1 MQGGAGLEAQEA
13 FRNIMAAI
21 LVNESVYMPLTHV
34 MLPVEWEGKMAFGE
48 LWVDPDA
55 EENLKQGRGGRDN
68 TIRFLFKIDIE
79 GLGFFDMV
87 LSCQRETVD
96 VQLYCPAKVSPFA
109 GLVEGEL
116 GRILTENGLKTNR
129 VQVQEMTKPLTI
141 SGVFP
146 QIFEGESGVNVK
158 V

>member
-1 MQGGAGLEAQEA
+1 M
-13 FRNIMAAI
+13 
-21 LVNESVYMPLTHV
+21 
-34 MLPVEWEGKMAFGE
+34 
-48 LWVDPDA
+48 
-55 EENLKQGRGGRDN
+55 
-68 TIRFLFKIDIE
+68 
-79 GLGFFDMV
+79 
-87 LSCQRETVD
+87 
-96 VQLYCPAKVSPFA
+96 SPFA

-116 GRILTENGLKTNR
+116 GRILTENGLKANR

>member
-1 MQGGAGLEAQEA
+1 
-13 FRNIMAAI
+13 
-21 LVNESVYMPLTHV
+21 
-34 MLPVEWEGKMAFGE
+34 MAFGE

-55 EENLKQGRGGRDN
+55 EENLKQGRGDRDN

-79 GLGFFDMV
+79 GQGFFDMV
-87 LSCQRETVD
+87 LSCQRENVD
-96 VQLYCPAKVSPFA
+96 VQLYCPAKVSPF
-109 GLVEGEL
+109 GSLVEGEL
-116 GRILTENGLKTNR
+116 RRILTENGLKATR
-129 VQVQEMTKPLTI
+129 VQVREMVKPLTI